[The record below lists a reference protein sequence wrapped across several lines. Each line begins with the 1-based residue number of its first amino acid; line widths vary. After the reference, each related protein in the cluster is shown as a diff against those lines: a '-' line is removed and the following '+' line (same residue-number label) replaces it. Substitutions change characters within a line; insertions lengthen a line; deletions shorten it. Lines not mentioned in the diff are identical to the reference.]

1 MSLELDPIYEEALL
15 APAWGPGMQEL
26 QVLAG
31 PVGAAVDF
39 VSSAGMAKKR
49 ELKAWKDGE
58 CVILEDAYEHRVLW
72 PNAPDGTLRPG
83 MPPNSIFCNSKE
95 QREAKRGVS
104 DDK

>member
-58 CVILEDAYEHRVLW
+58 CAFFFLARLLLADFAS
-72 PNAPDGTLRPG
+72 T
-83 MPPNSIFCNSKE
+83 
-95 QREAKRGVS
+95 QRRSSTRFAFFETGGPHLLTGSEKCVFI
-104 DDK
+104 